1 MKGNNVQ
8 PFIWMTFGVL
18 GLVVFTNVFDDIL
31 DALYG
36 VAAHTNVA
44 SFIAMETVGKI
55 SATVLYIGIIFGLST
70 AYRQGYKQAAVSD
83 AGGLLRMVFGLVQVL
98 LFATLFSTVLTNL
111 YTLYSSGNAS
121 TFTAFTTIVS
131 ISAVPLFLA
140 GIFSGVATGV
150 SGYRSRRRKQL
161 I

>member
-1 MKGNNVQ
+1 MKGNNVK

-18 GLVVFTNVFDDIL
+18 GLVVLTNVFDDIL

-36 VAAHTNVA
+36 VAAHSNVA
-44 SFIAMETVGKI
+44 TFLAMETVAKI
-55 SATVLYIGIIFGLST
+55 SATVLFIGLIFGLSV
-70 AYRQGYKQAAVSD
+70 AYRRGYQQSAVTDS
-83 AGGLLRMVFGLVQVL
+83 GGLLRMVFGLVQIL
-98 LFATLFSTVLTNL
+98 LFATLFATVMTNL
-111 YTLYSSGNAS
+111 YSLYSSGNAS
-121 TFTAFTTIVS
+121 TFTAFTTVVS

-150 SGYRSRRRKQL
+150 SGYRARSRRRL

>member
-1 MKGNNVQ
+1 MQKNNVQ

-18 GLVVFTNVFDDIL
+18 GLVVLTNVFDDIL

-36 VAAHTNVA
+36 IAAHANV
-44 SFIAMETVGKI
+44 STFIAMETVGKI
-55 SATVLYIGIIFGLST
+55 SATVLFIGLIFGLSA
-70 AYRQGYKQAAVSD
+70 AYRQGYKQASVTD

-98 LFATLFSTVLTNL
+98 LFATLFSSVMTTL
-111 YTLYSSGNAS
+111 YNLYSSGNAS

-140 GIFSGVATGV
+140 GVFSGIATGV
-150 SGYRSRRRKQL
+150 SGYRARRRRRL